1 MKYLEI
7 LKQKSLSVENLPK
20 VLQKK
25 IQELDFQYNELKKFE
40 NDEELDEEDLEDV
53 EIVKQKIDELDS
65 HIAHK
70 VKIFDQ
76 VKYQQKLDKIN
87 LMSKA
92 KKQKEDVVE
101 KIEVK
106 QEFAEPKVQVQVQE
120 PQVQVQEP
128 QLQVQEP
135 QVQKEQV
142 TSRQPIQ
149 VNETEEVG
157 YEEEEFEKVGEGKPK
172 KMTTGLILMGVGA
185 FFLTWGAVNFFKSR
199 R

>member
-20 VLQKK
+20 ALQKK

-40 NDEELDEEDLEDV
+40 NDEELDEEELEDI

-92 KKQKEDVVE
+92 RKQKEGIVV
-101 KIEVK
+101 EVK
-106 QEFAEPKVQVQVQE
+106 QELAEPKE
-120 PQVQVQEP
+120 PQVQETK
-128 QLQVQEP
+128 VQEP
-135 QVQKEQV
+135 QVQKV
-142 TSRQPIQ
+142 ASQPIQ
-149 VNETEEVG
+149 VKEPQVSDNFGYEE
-157 YEEEEFEKVGEGKPK
+157 EEEEFEKVGEGKPK

-199 R
+199 K

>member
-7 LKQKSLSVENLPK
+7 LKQKSLSIENLPK
-20 VLQKK
+20 ALQKK

-40 NDEELDEEDLEDV
+40 NDEQLDEEELEDV

-106 QEFAEPKVQVQVQE
+106 QELAKPKVQVQE
-120 PQVQVQEP
+120 PQVQI
-128 QLQVQEP
+128 QEP
-135 QVQKEQV
+135 QVQIQEQQVQKEV
-142 TSRQPIQ
+142 TSQPIQ

-157 YEEEEFEKVGEGKPK
+157 YEEEEFERQGDGNPK